1 MVRLKGGDPFVFGRG
16 GEELAF
22 CEAAGLAVDVVPGV
36 TAATVC
42 AAGVGLPLTLRGVAS
57 AVTFVTGHHAGSGTE
72 PDWAALAAL
81 DHTLVIY
88 MGVAAARDRL
98 GPPAAGVGRDDA
110 PALAARLA
118 ARYGGADGHALLD
131 AMIRR
136 EFPRRLA
143 VVASF
148 GTQSA
153 VLLDLVARIDRRR
166 R

>member
-1 MVRLKGGDPFVFGRG
+1 MSASARAATPSRRARSTSSWSRARAGLAVVRLKGGDPFVFGRG

-36 TAATVC
+36 TAATGC

-98 GPPAAGVGRDDA
+98 GPPAAGVGRDEMPRLWRHAWPRATGA
-110 PALAARLA
+110 PMATRCST
-118 ARYGGADGHALLD
+118 R
-131 AMIRR
+131 
-136 EFPRRLA
+136 
-143 VVASF
+143 
-148 GTQSA
+148 
-153 VLLDLVARIDRRR
+153 
-166 R
+166 